1 MTPDVNVLL
10 AASRDDHP
18 HHRVALEWLEAAIA
32 ESASGGRFTLIPMV
46 TASYL
51 RLATSPRIFAVPTP
65 MADAIGFVDALAGA
79 PGTTTAALGGEWP
92 VLRQL
97 CLDKKLLGNDLP
109 DAWLAAAV
117 MQLGEHLATFDADFK
132 KLLRRNQLTL
142 LTASRH

>member
-18 HHRVALEWLEAAIA
+18 HHRVALDWLEQAIA
-32 ESASGGRFTLIPMV
+32 QSASGGRFTLIPVV

-51 RLATSPRIFAVPTP
+51 RLATSPRIFAAPTP
-65 MADAIGFVDALAGA
+65 IPDAIAFVDALVGA
-79 PGTTTAALGGEWP
+79 PGATMAMLGAEWP

-97 CLDKKLLGNDLP
+97 CLDKKLRGNDLP

-117 MQLGEHLATFDADFK
+117 VQLGEHLATFDADFK

-142 LTASRH
+142 LTASAH